1 MDQDQIVPSLLK
13 VMGSPMFR
21 EAIQGMQV
29 PHGSH
34 SGQTPVRARLKQRA
48 ESGGSVANSSLN
60 NYSNSSAN
68 YKSLVRPE
76 VAIVASLVVG
86 DVVSSLASAIF
97 ATSAGWIHSI
107 ITWLLLVM
115 VQVFPATRISRNDTL
130 TFDALVFAISS
141 IMCTSPFAST
151 WAVPVVILQSM
162 SSFAKQG
169 QGFDALTWS
178 GILFSSMIPFS
189 AVHRFIGLFHQVAII
204 LAVSWQASQI
214 IPTFVSNSDKHTP
227 LDIVVGHIA
236 TFYGVL
242 CIFGVQAIHSTIAAL
257 VILKAASTLSPG
269 AKIPM
274 WYPLVCFALVLT
286 SHWVF
291 AVAMLVIPVFQIA
304 KSAIMGGLTLGR
316 SLINRQ

>member
-13 VMGSPMFR
+13 VMSSPMFR

-29 PHGSH
+29 PHGD
-34 SGQTPVRARLKQRA
+34 TPVRARLKQRVA
-48 ESGGSVANSSLN
+48 SGSSNSSLN
-60 NYSNSSAN
+60 SSSSSN

-97 ATSAGWIHSI
+97 ATSAGWIHSLV
-107 ITWLLLVM
+107 TWILLVM
-115 VQVFPATRISRNDTL
+115 VQVFPATRILRNDAL

-141 IMCTSPFAST
+141 TMCTSPSVSM

-178 GILFSSMIPFS
+178 GILFSSVIPFS
-189 AVHRFIGLFHQVAII
+189 AIHRFLGVFHQVAIGAAI
-204 LAVSWQASQI
+204 SWQAAQI
-214 IPTFVSNSDKHTP
+214 IPTFAENSSKHAP

-242 CIFGVQAIHSTIAAL
+242 CIFGVQAVHSTIVAL
-257 VILKAASTLSPG
+257 VILKAVNTLSPG

-304 KSAIMGGLTLGR
+304 KSAIMGGLTLSR
-316 SLINRQ
+316 SFLNRQ